1 MVEENNEKITHLKCR
16 EIQAPIVVALI
27 KGFGEEMGHDK
38 AIDIAK
44 KVIGE
49 DAILSGKRLAERY
62 SGNSMTELWKI
73 VKEEWAQDGAMVINK
88 IKATEKQLY
97 FDVTYCGYAEMY
109 ANMGIKKLGVLLS
122 CGRDFLFAQGFNP
135 EITLRRTKTLM
146 EGAECCDF
154 RFSKG
159 EKIDSQ

>member
-1 MVEENNEKITHLKCR
+1 MKNNKFKITHLKCR
-16 EIQAPIVVALI
+16 EIQAPIVAALI

-38 AIDIAK
+38 ASEIAR

-62 SGNSMTELWKI
+62 SGNSMAELWKI
-73 VKEEWAQDGAMVINK
+73 VKEEWAQDGAMEISK
-88 IKATEKQLY
+88 IKATEKHLY

-109 ANMGIKKLGVLLS
+109 AKMGIKKLGVLLS
-122 CGRDFLFAQGFNP
+122 CGRDFLFTQGFNP

-154 RFSKG
+154 RFSKV
-159 EKIDSQ
+159 EKKDSD